1 MSALVLS
8 ALVVVIVSLA
18 VGLALLVPA
27 AVGLT
32 WKRLRGRRRS

>member
-8 ALVVVIVSLA
+8 ALVVVVVSLA
-18 VGLALLVPA
+18 VGLAVLIPA
-27 AVGLT
+27 FVSHA